1 MLEYSINSAKQIR
14 VIDKIYVST
23 DSNLMVNIAYKKV
36 SVIKRPKILC
46 KDDSNEL
53 LSWKHAIDFLKMKKK
68 NLIFLLVYLRLRP
81 LEAKKDII
89 KMIKTFK
96 RTNSDLVISVT
107 KTNRIPNYNMVKVD
121 KSSRAY
127 LAIDKKRL
135 KLKKEEKIY
144 DMTTVGYVA
153 KTQYIE
159 KTKNLL
165 SGKVTAVEIPRER
178 ALDIDDNFDLHLG
191 RLLKKKMKKK
201 LGDNWGSGLI
211 GANLADYLSKK
222 NFNIIIIDL
231 KKRHEKFNFY
241 KSDLTNTNKFT
252 KTIDLIFKKYS
263 KIDAVINCAYQKIKI
278 GEKNLNF

>member
-1 MLEYSINSAKQIR
+1 MKKKIFAFIFARKNSKRIKNKNIKTINNKTLLEYSINSAKQIR

-23 DSNLMVNIAYKKV
+23 DSNLMVNIAYKKKV

-53 LSWKHAIDFLKMKKK
+53 LSWKHAIDFLKMKKEK
-68 NLIFLLVYLRLRP
+68 FDIFVSLPTTSPLRS
-81 LEAKKDII
+81 KKDIL

-121 KSSRAY
+121 KSARAY

-153 KTQYIE
+153 KTKYIE

-191 RLLKKKMKKK
+191 RLLKKK
-201 LGDNWGSGLI
+201 
-211 GANLADYLSKK
+211 
-222 NFNIIIIDL
+222 
-231 KKRHEKFNFY
+231 
-241 KSDLTNTNKFT
+241 
-252 KTIDLIFKKYS
+252 
-263 KIDAVINCAYQKIKI
+263 
-278 GEKNLNF
+278 

>member
-1 MLEYSINSAKQIR
+1 MKKKIFAFIFARKNSKRIKNKNIKTINNKTLLEYSINSAKQIR

-23 DSNLMVNIAYKKV
+23 DSNLMVNIAYKKKV
-36 SVIKRPKILC
+36 FVIKRPKILC

-53 LSWKHAIDFLKMKKK
+53 LSWKHAIDFLKMKKEK
-68 NLIFLLVYLRLRP
+68 FDIFVSLPTTSPLRS
-81 LEAKKDII
+81 KKDIL

-107 KTNRIPNYNMVKVD
+107 KTNRIPNYNMVKVG
-121 KSSRAY
+121 KSARAY

-153 KTQYIE
+153 KTKYIE

-178 ALDIDDNFDLHLG
+178 ALDIDDNFDLRLG
-191 RLLKKKMKKK
+191 RLLKKK
-201 LGDNWGSGLI
+201 
-211 GANLADYLSKK
+211 
-222 NFNIIIIDL
+222 
-231 KKRHEKFNFY
+231 
-241 KSDLTNTNKFT
+241 
-252 KTIDLIFKKYS
+252 
-263 KIDAVINCAYQKIKI
+263 
-278 GEKNLNF
+278 

>member
-1 MLEYSINSAKQIR
+1 MKKKIFAFIFARKNSKRIKNKNIKTINNKTLLEYSINSAKQIR

-23 DSNLMVNIAYKKV
+23 DSNLMVNIAYKKKV

-53 LSWKHAIDFLKMKKK
+53 LSWKHAIDFLKMKKEK
-68 NLIFLLVYLRLRP
+68 FDIFVSLPTTSPLRG
-81 LEAKKDII
+81 KKDII

-107 KTNRIPNYNMVKVD
+107 KTHRCPNYNMVKVD

-191 RLLKKKMKKK
+191 RLLKKK
-201 LGDNWGSGLI
+201 
-211 GANLADYLSKK
+211 
-222 NFNIIIIDL
+222 
-231 KKRHEKFNFY
+231 
-241 KSDLTNTNKFT
+241 
-252 KTIDLIFKKYS
+252 
-263 KIDAVINCAYQKIKI
+263 
-278 GEKNLNF
+278 

>member
-1 MLEYSINSAKQIR
+1 MKKKIFAFIFARKNSKRIKNKNIKTINNKTLLEYSINSAKQIR

-23 DSNLMVNIAYKKV
+23 DSNLMVNIAYKKKV

-53 LSWKHAIDFLKMKKK
+53 LSWKHAIDFLKMKKEK
-68 NLIFLLVYLRLRP
+68 FDIFVSLPTTSPLRG
-81 LEAKKDII
+81 KKDII

-121 KSSRAY
+121 KSARAY

-191 RLLKKKMKKK
+191 RLLKKK
-201 LGDNWGSGLI
+201 
-211 GANLADYLSKK
+211 
-222 NFNIIIIDL
+222 
-231 KKRHEKFNFY
+231 
-241 KSDLTNTNKFT
+241 
-252 KTIDLIFKKYS
+252 
-263 KIDAVINCAYQKIKI
+263 
-278 GEKNLNF
+278 